1 MPTDA
6 EPESW
11 HLDRTVPIAIIV
23 TIAIQTLALVVWAAK
38 LDSRVSSL
46 ETKDATQQT
55 LIDAKARVADERW
68 ENIIRERDRMARL
81 EEKLAGAIDVLKRIE
96 AKLDRSENRP

>member
-11 HLDRTVPIAIIV
+11 HLEHKVPIAIIV
-23 TIAIQTLALVVWAAK
+23 TIAIQTFALVAWAAK

-55 LIDAKARVADERW
+55 LIDAKVRVADERW